1 MAGNEGSV
9 RAAIPRGVVALG
21 FVSLFTDISSEMV
34 HSLLPVFLV
43 GTLGASAL
51 MVGLLDGLAE
61 ALAMVTKVFSGWLS
75 DAVGRRKPLVVLG
88 YGLATLTKPM
98 FPLAGSVGWVLA
110 ARLLDRLGKGIRGA
124 PRDALIADITPP
136 ALRGAAYGLRQ
147 SMDTLGAVLGPLAAI
162 GLMLALA
169 GQVRSVLW
177 FAVLPAAIAV
187 VILVFAVREPPGV
200 ARRAPRWP
208 LSRAAL
214 AGLDGGYW
222 RVVLLG
228 ALLALARGTEAF
240 LVLRASSLG
249 VADTWVPLV
258 LVGMSLAY
266 TLVAWPA
273 GRWSD
278 RGDRRGALAL
288 GLVLLLAADLVLAT
302 ATGWTAL
309 ALGVLLWGAH
319 MGLTQG
325 IFSALVA
332 DRAPAELR
340 GTGFGLFNL
349 LSGLAVLVAGIA
361 AGWLM
366 DRYGAA
372 APFWLGAGLAALALP
387 LLALLPRPA
396 SR

>member
-1 MAGNEGSV
+1 
-9 RAAIPRGVVALG
+9 LG
-21 FVSLFTDISSEMV
+21 
-34 HSLLPVFLV
+34 
-43 GTLGASAL
+43 
-51 MVGLLDGLAE
+51 
-61 ALAMVTKVFSGWLS
+61 
-75 DAVGRRKPLVVLG
+75 
-88 YGLATLTKPM
+88 
-98 FPLAGSVGWVLA
+98 
-110 ARLLDRLGKGIRGA
+110 
-124 PRDALIADITPP
+124 
-136 ALRGAAYGLRQ
+136 
-147 SMDTLGAVLGPLAAI
+147 
-162 GLMLALA
+162 
-169 GQVRSVLW
+169 
-177 FAVLPAAIAV
+177 
-187 VILVFAVREPPGV
+187 VREPPGV

>member
-1 MAGNEGSV
+1 MAANEGTV

-75 DAVGRRKPLVVLG
+75 DSVGRRKPLVVLG
-88 YGLATLTKPM
+88 YGLAALTKPL

-136 ALRGAAYGLRQ
+136 AVRGAAYGLRQ
-147 SMDTLGAVLGPLAAI
+147 SMDTLGAVLGPALAI
-162 GLMLALA
+162 GLMLLLA
-169 GQVRSVLW
+169 GEVRSVLW

-187 VILVFAVREPPGV
+187 VILVVAVREPAGV
-200 ARRAPRWP
+200 ERRAPRWP

-214 AGLDGGYW
+214 GALDGGYW
-222 RVVLLG
+222 RVVALG

-278 RGDRRGALAL
+278 RGDRRIALAL
-288 GLVLLLAADLVLAT
+288 GLLLLLLADLVLAT
-302 ATGWTAL
+302 AAGWTAL
-309 ALGVLLWGAH
+309 AIGIVLWGAH

-325 IFSALVA
+325 VFSALVA
-332 DRAPAELR
+332 DRAPATLR
-340 GTGFGLFNL
+340 GTAFGLFNL
-349 LSGLAVLVAGIA
+349 LSGLAVLVAGVA

-366 DRYGAA
+366 DRHGAA

-387 LLALLPRPA
+387 LLALLPKPQGR
-396 SR
+396 